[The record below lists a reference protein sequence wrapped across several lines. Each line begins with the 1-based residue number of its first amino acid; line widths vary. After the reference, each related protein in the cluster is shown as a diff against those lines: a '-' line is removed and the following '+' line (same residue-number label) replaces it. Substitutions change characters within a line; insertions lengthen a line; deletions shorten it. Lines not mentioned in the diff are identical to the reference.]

1 MLAGDTL
8 TSDQKQNV
16 TGQMAVMRTIKSDY
30 QYYKGDGIPTQSRSG
45 EPINT
50 PVLASTAAVGAVIA
64 YFYLNDYKLSAD
76 YLAHA
81 RIPRDPNDP
90 NDYNNNA
97 YQSVYS
103 AERIRQS
110 PVFQSIAASS
120 LRSGS
125 DAFPNVDEKFQKDLY
140 YAIHLFDW
148 SRAWDTMIAIEDV
161 YDFEYDLDYGGIAGT
176 AVNAMAVAQGL
187 GVIIPFKVLE
197 FVSPVQVST
206 APVFSDVGVENQFYT
221 EIMWMAAEGISSGWS
236 EPDGTKTF
244 RPLEPVAR
252 DAMAAFLYRAAG
264 SPEFTAPTESPFTDV
279 DTDSQFYKE
288 IAWLASK
295 GISTGWSD
303 GTFRPLEPV
312 ARDAMAVF
320 LYRAVNG

>member
-16 TGQMAVMRTIKSDY
+16 IGQMAVMRTIKSDY

-110 PVFQSIAASS
+110 PVFQSIAARSCYVSRLSQS
-120 LRSGS
+120 LITPMWR
-125 DAFPNVDEKFQKDLY
+125 V
-140 YAIHLFDW
+140 
-148 SRAWDTMIAIEDV
+148 
-161 YDFEYDLDYGGIAGT
+161 
-176 AVNAMAVAQGL
+176 AV
-187 GVIIPFKVLE
+187 
-197 FVSPVQVST
+197 
-206 APVFSDVGVENQFYT
+206 
-221 EIMWMAAEGISSGWS
+221 
-236 EPDGTKTF
+236 
-244 RPLEPVAR
+244 
-252 DAMAAFLYRAAG
+252 
-264 SPEFTAPTESPFTDV
+264 
-279 DTDSQFYKE
+279 
-288 IAWLASK
+288 
-295 GISTGWSD
+295 
-303 GTFRPLEPV
+303 
-312 ARDAMAVF
+312 
-320 LYRAVNG
+320 